1 MLFAKGK
8 ESLKTHLE
16 AFHSTLKG
24 LMATF
29 KPRLLFLALAI
40 AIDISNILLNI
51 LLTYTLKKLGKL
63 RIVSYWLIF
72 WLSVSDLLVGMTGL
86 VCRIATLVISAP
98 EISPIIYLTIYIFVH
113 LSGFLTMVIAVD
125 RCIHMKLLNKYT
137 FFMTRRKCNAALVC
151 TAVLSLCLTV
161 LYHLFPLASISF
173 SIIGVPAFFIVYI
186 LTYFSVRKGA
196 FKDRTDSVSRKKR
209 KAEVAPSIL
218 ACIKDK
224 RGNIENEVDQKQAG
238 ESSVISDNHKRIGQ
252 DCKYTLQQLDIAPAT
267 NSSGHAVSI
276 VKSQDFRKIA
286 SFEQNKPIRRQQ
298 RPEKEFG
305 KAVFCILASFSICYI
320 PINAVNIVGV
330 LSKEGSLSQSIMQ
343 YIGLLPLCNSFF
355 NAIIVI
361 SFSREIRT
369 FVKALASRC
378 ISSAVTG
385 MFCSVCSLSKA

>member
-29 KPRLLFLALAI
+29 KPRLLFLVLAI

-137 FFMTRRKCNAALVC
+137 IFMTRRKSNVALVC
-151 TAVLSLCLTV
+151 TAVLSLCLTG
-161 LYHLFPLASISF
+161 LHDLFPLASMSF

-196 FKDRTDSVSRKKR
+196 FKDRTDSVSRKR
-209 KAEVAPSIL
+209 RAEVAPSIL
-218 ACIKDK
+218 ACIKDST
-224 RGNIENEVDQKQAG
+224 GNIEHEVDQKQAG
-238 ESSVISDNHKRIGQ
+238 ESNVISVNNTRIGQ
-252 DCKYTLQQLDIAPAT
+252 DCKDTLQQLDIAPAT
-267 NSSGHAVSI
+267 NSSGHDVSI

-305 KAVFCILASFSICYI
+305 KALFCILASFSICYI
-320 PINAVNIVGV
+320 PINVVNFVGV

-385 MFCSVCSLSKA
+385 VFCSVCSLSKA